1 MLLEAISHADRG
13 KDSSASGGRVRT
25 RLVGCCFVI
34 YFFQVAFRNKK
45 KKKKG
50 GEEDVRYPISF
61 WVLG

>member
-50 GEEDVRYPISF
+50 GEGALDLR
-61 WVLG
+61 